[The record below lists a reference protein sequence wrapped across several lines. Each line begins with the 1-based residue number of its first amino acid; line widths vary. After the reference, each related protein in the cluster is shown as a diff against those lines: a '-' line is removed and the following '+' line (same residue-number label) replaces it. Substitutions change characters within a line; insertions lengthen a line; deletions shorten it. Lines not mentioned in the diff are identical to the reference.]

1 MKTSYC
7 RNLKTKTLL
16 QVIEIIP
23 WKVRTNDFYS
33 RSICDASKKITS
45 EHSKRVFFF
54 FSLHCNEWIKIVE
67 AIFMV
72 RCFYFMHT
80 NLISHFNANKRLW
93 MYIFR
98 PIRDTNKS
106 PSRSNSQ
113 YVWDKYYYAY
123 IFFPW
128 TKQIHLVGATVE
140 CSVTNCIQASQ
151 EGFLGFRRHTYKP
164 LSLLVTKQTLFIR
177 KCCLAKLEAQMPRA
191 TLLEHCTS
199 SVSNR

>member
-1 MKTSYC
+1 MRPFLQFYTIEEAHQILVKLRSSKGGGGRGGGGLGCNWSIVGNASNLTRFQMKTSYC

-54 FSLHCNEWIKIVE
+54 SLHCNEWIKIIE
-67 AIFMV
+67 AISMV

-106 PSRSNSQ
+106 TSRSNFQ

-123 IFFPW
+123 IFFRD
-128 TKQIHLVGATVE
+128 Q
-140 CSVTNCIQASQ
+140 
-151 EGFLGFRRHTYKP
+151 
-164 LSLLVTKQTLFIR
+164 
-177 KCCLAKLEAQMPRA
+177 
-191 TLLEHCTS
+191 
-199 SVSNR
+199 NRYIWSEPQ

>member
-1 MKTSYC
+1 MHK
-7 RNLKTKTLL
+7 
-16 QVIEIIP
+16 
-23 WKVRTNDFYS
+23 
-33 RSICDASKKITS
+33 KKIQVSTVN
-45 EHSKRVFFF
+45 ECFF

-106 PSRSNSQ
+106 TSRSNSQ

-128 TKQIHLVGATVE
+128 PKQIHLVGATVE
-140 CSVTNCIQASQ
+140 CSVTNCIQASL

-164 LSLLVTKQTLFIR
+164 LSLRVTKQTLFIC

>member
-1 MKTSYC
+1 M
-7 RNLKTKTLL
+7 
-16 QVIEIIP
+16 IEIIP
-23 WKVRTNDFYS
+23 WKFGTNDFYS

-54 FSLHCNEWIKIVE
+54 LAALQRVNKNRWSNFHG
-67 AIFMV
+67 AMV

-93 MYIFR
+93 IYIFR

-106 PSRSNSQ
+106 TSRSNSQ

-140 CSVTNCIQASQ
+140 CSVTNCIQASL

-164 LSLLVTKQTLFIR
+164 LSLRVTKQTLFIC